1 MPQYEFDETLK
12 TYREV
17 NQPPESMFIGI
28 GWDEFP
34 PD

>member
-1 MPQYEFDETLK
+1 
-12 TYREV
+12 
-17 NQPPESMFIGI
+17 MFIGI